1 MVYRISRFFVMLFY
15 HICYPHKIFGK
26 ENLPEKSGFV
36 TICNHYGAI
45 DVVVVSDIFKKKPYM
60 LAKKEW
66 FASKFRAW
74 LFRKYGAI
82 PIDREKPEFSSLKEC
97 FAVLKRGDN
106 LVIFP
111 EGTRNRK
118 GEELMDIKG
127 GAALIAYKAKVP
139 VVPVVMLSRYRKF
152 HKNYLMIGK
161 PFDFSSFSAEHAG
174 SDLNEKLREFMLE
187 KMTETREE
195 LKKIVGEK
203 KR

>member
-1 MVYRISRFFVMLFY
+1 
-15 HICYPHKIFGK
+15 
-26 ENLPEKSGFV
+26 
-36 TICNHYGAI
+36 
-45 DVVVVSDIFKKKPYM
+45 
-60 LAKKEW
+60 
-66 FASKFRAW
+66 
-74 LFRKYGAI
+74 
-82 PIDREKPEFSSLKEC
+82 
-97 FAVLKRGDN
+97 
-106 LVIFP
+106 
-111 EGTRNRK
+111 
-118 GEELMDIKG
+118 MDIKG

-187 KMTETREE
+187 KMTKTREE